1 MSYKELWSCIFGSS
15 VYLIFRGIT
24 AQRMKILLVGGTP
37 CTGKSSVSELLGKKL
52 GRPVVDIGQIALDN
66 ECISEYDADRET
78 SVIDE
83 DCLAQ
88 AISDYLE
95 EEEHDLIIEGHYV
108 DLIPGGLVERVF
120 ILRTHPDELALR
132 LRNRGYSK
140 QKVNENVESE
150 IFGVCQLDAI
160 DAFGEERV
168 YEVNTSNASA
178 ESVVEEILELLKSG
192 NASLRYDWMVE
203 LEQQGRLDDYIQEM

>member
-15 VYLIFRGIT
+15 VYLIFRAIT
-24 AQRMKILLVGGTP
+24 AHRMKIVLVGGTP
-37 CTGKSSVSELLGKKL
+37 CTGKSSVSMLLGRKL
-52 GRPVVDIGQIALDN
+52 GRPVVNIGQLALDN
-66 ECISEYDADRET
+66 ECISEFDADRET

-95 EEEHDLIIEGHYV
+95 DEEHDLIIEGHYV
-108 DLIPGGLVERVF
+108 DLIPGGYVERVF

-140 QKVNENVESE
+140 EKVDENVESE

-160 DAFGEERV
+160 NAFGEEKV
-168 YEVNTSNASA
+168 YEVDSSKAST
-178 ESVVEEILELLKSG
+178 ESVVEEILSHLKSG
-192 NASLRYDWMVE
+192 DVSPRYDWMVE
-203 LEQQGRLDDYIQEM
+203 LEQQGRLDEYLR